1 MITALVLSLVQSC
14 GQMPKKDTETT
25 DFQQHHHHHHKK
37 NKKRKVDQDLV
48 MAQSYNEAQRMGQMI
63 LFAYLKK

>member
-1 MITALVLSLVQSC
+1 
-14 GQMPKKDTETT
+14 MPKKDTETT